1 MTRTA
6 LVGRRGSLRL
16 AAAAAAVVVGCAGAA
31 GGSASPDTTAAATT
45 STTTAAPTT
54 TTTTTTA
61 APTTTAPPPPQ
72 PPPSVE
78 AEAPDPVQVAIA
90 KIGVNAPVIP
100 LALEPSGA
108 LAAPARAEHTGWWRA
123 GPEPGEQGAA
133 VIAGHVDSSR
143 AAAVFHRLRELAPG
157 DVVEVVRADGSRVG
171 FVVDH
176 LEQHPKAAFPTDAV
190 YGDTTGSSL
199 RLITCGGV
207 FDRSTGHYVDNVIV
221 FADRL

>member
-1 MTRTA
+1 VTRIA

-16 AAAAAAVVVGCAGAA
+16 AAAAAAVVVGCAGSGGDSAA
-31 GGSASPDTTAAATT
+31 GGSASPDTTAAPTT
-45 STTTAAPTT
+45 STTAPPATT
-54 TTTTTTA
+54 TTTTV
-61 APTTTAPPPPQ
+61 PTTTAP

-108 LAAPARAEHTGWWRA
+108 LAAPARAEDTGWWRA
-123 GPEPGEQGAA
+123 GPEPGEPGAA
-133 VIAGHVDSSR
+133 VIAGHVDSRR

-190 YGDTTGSSL
+190 YGDTAGSSL

-221 FADRL
+221 FANRL

>member
-1 MTRTA
+1 MTRIA

-61 APTTTAPPPPQ
+61 APTTTAPPPP
-72 PPPSVE
+72 SVE

-108 LAAPARAEHTGWWRA
+108 LAAPARAEDTGWWRA
-123 GPEPGEQGAA
+123 GPEPGEPGAA
-133 VIAGHVDSSR
+133 VIAGHVDSRR

-190 YGDTTGSSL
+190 YGDTPGSSL

-221 FADRL
+221 FANRL